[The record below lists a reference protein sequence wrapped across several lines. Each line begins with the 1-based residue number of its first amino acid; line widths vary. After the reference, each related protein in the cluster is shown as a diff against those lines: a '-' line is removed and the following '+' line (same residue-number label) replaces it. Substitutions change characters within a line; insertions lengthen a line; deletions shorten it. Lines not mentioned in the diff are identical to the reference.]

1 MTAKAQTEGPLPAL
15 PSAIKDADASK
26 ETMHNLRHFHLGN
39 PEVRELV
46 EPVSGECLPALLDPF
61 RDASRLR
68 FEYPLY
74 LRRPAA
80 DAAEI
85 TPADLALPLSRFLQE
100 TVLEFAP
107 DNESA
112 RILKDNLPWIERY
125 LRNLT
130 EGSEGQDVEEGPR
143 QLQPLLSEAADRL
156 LEQLGLDA
164 DNSAKLRNDLDRLL
178 AAIPEE
184 GQILGY
190 GIYPAIQQL
199 IHVIRSLSTPRHQH
213 FVSEVGDAIR
223 GLIKLLDVEREKSE
237 ESKEP
242 AQLRNSIGAA
252 AELINPE
259 ALSNLMDHSHGSV
272 NMTETRKE
280 RIRQALEALENYQD
294 NELRVQFVHRGTLGD
309 DSWLKKIP
317 GFEAV
322 QDNDPSAKAT
332 ELFDSEAERLAQVF
346 AALRIAKLEIDDIY
360 DPSIHDPW
368 FANFGWEAFS
378 KEELLLV
385 PTVIALEG
393 ADRVAG
399 EGRASLARLLSSGRP
414 VQIMTRVQPYNN
426 PAARADEDPFQ
437 NFRTELGYIGIAHRQ
452 AFVAQTSAARHDH
465 LIQGFLEGLEAT
477 RTCLYLISTGLK
489 TTGNE
494 APINAWLVAGAAL
507 EGRAHPFFRVN
518 PGKGDSSAD
527 RMDFNGNPQ
536 WDRNWPRH
544 SLRYQDENGA
554 TVETETAFTFADYA
568 LLMPKLHHHFAVVPA
583 ACESDDLVPVAD
595 FLKLE
600 KDEAAHTVP
609 YIWGVDKF
617 GTLQRIVVSRTL
629 VHACRDRLNFWHSL
643 QEMSGVK
650 NRFVELA
657 EQAAREEITAQAE
670 ADKAQ
675 MAAEH
680 EQALSD
686 ARAEAAGEVMSRLT
700 DVLMGMDF
708 SAGAL
713 RAATTPA
720 ATAATTEA
728 ESATEAEETAA
739 EAQVEEEE
747 ELSFDDAWIDAPLCT
762 SCNDCLAINPV
773 MFVYND
779 NNQAVIADINAG
791 TYAQMVEAAEI
802 CPSNCIHPGKPLNP
816 GEPNLDELVAR
827 AAPYN

>member
-1 MTAKAQTEGPLPAL
+1 MTVTVQTEGPLPAL
-15 PSAIKDADASK
+15 QSAIKDADSSK

-39 PEVRELV
+39 PKVREQI

-74 LRRPAA
+74 LRTPAA
-80 DAAEI
+80 DTTEI
-85 TPADLALPLSRFLQE
+85 KPADLALPLSRFLRE
-100 TVLEFAP
+100 TVEGFAP
-107 DNESA
+107 DEESA

-125 LRNLT
+125 LRQQT
-130 EGSEGQDVEEGPR
+130 EGSEGQDVVEGPSP
-143 QLQPLLSEAADRL
+143 LKPLLGEAADKL
-156 LEQLGLDA
+156 IEQLGLD
-164 DNSAKLRNDLDRLL
+164 DENSAKLRKDLDRLI
-178 AAIPEE
+178 AAISED

-199 IHVIRSLSTPRHQH
+199 IHVIRSLSTPRHQR
-213 FVSEVGDAIR
+213 FTADVDAAMR
-223 GLIKLLDVEREKSE
+223 GLIQLLEVEHEKSE

-242 AQLRNSIGAA
+242 AHLRNSIGAA
-252 AELINPE
+252 ADLINPE
-259 ALSNLMDHSHGSV
+259 ALSGLMDHSHGSV
-272 NMTETRKE
+272 HMTETRKK
-280 RIRQALEALENYQD
+280 RIQDALEILKSYQD
-294 NELRVQFVHRGTLGD
+294 NELRVRFVHCGTLGD
-309 DSWLKKIP
+309 DSWLKKIS
-317 GFEAV
+317 GFESV
-322 QDNDPSAKAT
+322 EDSDPSAKAT

-368 FANFGWEAFS
+368 FANFSWEAFS

-385 PTVIALEG
+385 PAVIALES

-414 VQIMTRVQPYNN
+414 IQIMTRVQPYNN
-426 PAARADEDPFQ
+426 PAAKAEEDPFQ

-465 LIQGFLEGLEAT
+465 LIQGFLEGLDAT
-477 RTCLYLISTGLK
+477 RTCLHLISTGLK

-536 WDRNWPRH
+536 WNRDWPRH

-554 TVETETAFTFADYA
+554 TVEAETAFTFADYA

-583 ACESDDLVPVAD
+583 ACESDDLVAVAD
-595 FLKLE
+595 FLKLT
-600 KDEAAHTVP
+600 KDEAAHAVP
-609 YIWGVDKF
+609 FIWGVDKF

-629 VHACRDRLNFWHSL
+629 VHACRDRLNFWHAL

-650 NRFVELA
+650 NRYVDLA
-657 EQAAREEITAQAE
+657 VTAAREEITTQAE

-680 EQALSD
+680 EQALTD
-686 ARAEAAGEVMSRLT
+686 ARAEAAGEVMARLT

-708 SAGAL
+708 STATPRPAST
-713 RAATTPA
+713 ATTSPA
-720 ATAATTEA
+720 
-728 ESATEAEETAA
+728 AA
-739 EAQVEEEE
+739 EAEHVEQVEDAPAEMPVEEEE
-747 ELSFDDAWIDAPLCT
+747 ELNFDEAWIDAPLCT
-762 SCNDCLAINPV
+762 SCNDCLAINPI

-791 TYAQMVEAAEI
+791 TYAHLVEAAEI
-802 CPSNCIHPGKPLNP
+802 CPSNCIHPGKPVNP
-816 GEPNLDELVAR
+816 GEPDLDELIAR